1 MRTTSS
7 SSFRTGFTLI
17 ELLVV
22 IAIIGILAAM
32 LLPAISKIKEKA
44 LIGRAKQEMAL
55 IANAVERYSTTYS
68 HSPVP
73 NEVAKLHP
81 TGDITYGGA
90 VLGSYPDANR
100 GNDEIIAILMDMTAY
115 PGNGVA
121 TTNAAHVKNPQQI
134 KFLNAKMA
142 NDATGPGVG
151 PDLIYR
157 DPWGNPYVITIDLN
171 YDEKCRDRIYGLDAV
186 SKKGGKILNGLFN
199 PSGTAND
206 NQFNSPVMVWSTGP
220 DGKFLDS
227 INADTGVNKDNIL
240 SWKP

>member
-7 SSFRTGFTLI
+7 SSIRTGFTLI

-44 LIGRAKQEMAL
+44 LIGRAKQEMAM

-81 TGDITYGGA
+81 TGDITYGGTL
-90 VLGSYPDANR
+90 LGSISGADR
-100 GNDEIIAILMDMTAY
+100 SNDEIVAILMDMTAY

-151 PDLIYR
+151 PGLIYR

-171 YDEKCRDRIYGLDAV
+171 YDEKCRDAFYGQDV
-186 SKKGGKILNGLFN
+186 ISKNGTKILNGLFN

-206 NQFNSPVMVWSTGP
+206 NQWNSPVMVWSAGP
-220 DGKFLDS
+220 DGKIGLGEK
-227 INADTGVNKDNIL
+227 ADQGFNKDNIL
-240 SWKP
+240 SWK